1 MHPSLRTKITALF
14 AVAIVAVIAAF
25 GAFVYVRIG
34 ADLLDTVDAG
44 LRSRADIIVGDVW
57 AGIPTAADTH
67 ARLIESDES
76 FAQVLAP
83 DGDVLE
89 SSPLVARTPLVPHGV
104 ISETT
109 APRIVQQ
116 TVPGI
121 DDVAR
126 ILVVPVQTDAGARYV
141 AVGTSLQDRRDEMLQ
156 LAAILTAAGI
166 VTAAVISLA
175 GWFLVGAALRPVER
189 MRSEAAAVSVSE
201 PGRRLHVPPGEDE
214 LSRLAGTFN
223 DVLDRLQVGAD
234 RQRRLVDDASHE
246 LRTPLTVLKAE
257 LELALTRSRSPEE
270 LETALRRASVEADR
284 LARLASDLL
293 TLSRAEDGRVPIHR
307 EDIELGAVL
316 EGSRDAFTPSADAR
330 DVRLEVDAQEM
341 RVHLDPNRLRQALDN
356 LLDNALRMAP
366 PGSCVGIRARREDAQ
381 VIMSVTDAGPGFP
394 VSLLTTAFDPF
405 SRGGSTTTDDG
416 GAGLGLAIVRAV
428 VLGHGGDATVE
439 NLPGGG
445 ARVELRFPA

>member
-14 AVAIVAVIAAF
+14 AAAILAVIATF
-25 GAFVYVRIG
+25 GAFVYVRMG

-44 LRSRADIIVGDVW
+44 LRSRADIIIADVR

-67 ARLIESDES
+67 ARLIEADES

-83 DGDVLE
+83 DGAVLE
-89 SSPLVARTPLVPHGV
+89 SSPLVARSPLVPLEV
-104 ISETT
+104 ISQST

-121 DDVAR
+121 DNAAR
-126 ILVVPVQTDAGARYV
+126 ILVVPVQTDAGRRYV
-141 AVGTSLQDRRDEMLQ
+141 AVGTSMQDRRDEMLQ
-156 LAAILTAAGI
+156 LAAILAAAGV
-166 VTAAVISLA
+166 VTAAAISLA

-201 PGRRLHVPPGEDE
+201 PDRRLHVPPGEDE

-223 DVLDRLQVGAD
+223 DVLDRLQEAAE

-257 LELALTRSRSPEE
+257 LDLALARARSREE

-293 TLSRAEDGRVPIHR
+293 TLSRAEDGRLPIHR
-307 EDIELGAVL
+307 EHVDLGAVL
-316 EGSRDAFTPSADAR
+316 ERACDAFTPSADAR
-330 DVRLEVDAQEM
+330 EVRLAIHAQES
-341 RVHLDPNRLRQALDN
+341 RAHLDPDRLRQALDN
-356 LLDNALRMAP
+356 LLDNALREAP
-366 PGSCVGIRARREDAQ
+366 PGSCVDIVARREGAQ
-381 VIMSVTDAGPGFP
+381 VVVSVSDTGPGFP
-394 VSLLTTAFDPF
+394 VNLMTTAFDPF
-405 SRGGSTTTDDG
+405 SRGGSATTDDG

-428 VLGHGGDATVE
+428 AVGHGGEATIR
-439 NLPGGG
+439 NLPDGG

>member
-14 AVAIVAVIAAF
+14 ALAIVAVIAAF
-25 GAFVYVRIG
+25 GAFVYVRMG

-44 LRSRADIIVGDVW
+44 LRSRADIIVADVR

-67 ARLIESDES
+67 ARLIEADES

-83 DGDVLE
+83 DGRVLE
-89 SSPLVARTPLVPHGV
+89 SSPLVARSPLVPIDV
-104 ISETT
+104 ISQTS
-109 APRIVQQ
+109 APRIVQE

-121 DDVAR
+121 DNAAR
-126 ILVVPVQTDAGARYV
+126 ILVVPLQTDAAPRYV
-141 AVGTSLQDRRDEMLQ
+141 VVGTSLQDRRDEMLQ
-156 LAAILTAAGI
+156 LAAILAAAGV
-166 VTAAVISLA
+166 VTVAAISIA

-223 DVLDRLQVGAD
+223 DVLDRLQAAAE

-257 LELALTRSRSPEE
+257 LDLALARARTPEE

-293 TLSRAEDGRVPIHR
+293 TLSRAEEGRLPIHR
-307 EDIELGAVL
+307 QHIELGPVL
-316 EGSRDAFTPSADAR
+316 EHARAAFAASAEAR
-330 DVRLEVDAQEM
+330 GVRLEVDAQEA
-341 RVHLDPNRLRQALDN
+341 RVHLDPDRLRQALDN
-356 LLDNALRMAP
+356 LLDNALRTAP
-366 PGSCVGIRARREDAQ
+366 RGTSVCIQAGRDDAQ
-381 VIMSVTDAGPGFP
+381 VIVCVTDAGPGFP
-394 VSLLTTAFDPF
+394 AGLLTTAFEPF
-405 SRGGSTTTDDG
+405 SRGTSATGDDG

-428 VLGHGGDATVE
+428 AVGHGGDATVE
-439 NLPGGG
+439 NVSGGG